1 VGLYLYK
8 RRSFV
13 KMRNPPPNLRLTP
26 GRALGQ
32 PAPPGPRVAPPAAWR
47 LYPRVCVG
55 TRTRAAW
62 HRVGRPTTAA
72 SAPAPAAPRAR
83 RPAQPAVATHRRAL
97 VPAFAGD
104 LGPPEGRREGP
115 YAATAIG

>member
-1 VGLYLYK
+1 MWL
-8 RRSFV
+8 R
-13 KMRNPPPNLRLTP
+13 PNLRLTP

-47 LYPRVCVG
+47 LHPRGCVG
-55 TRTRAAW
+55 TRNRAAW

-83 RPAQPAVATHRRAL
+83 RRRDRPGARL
-97 VPAFAGD
+97 CGAP
-104 LGPPEGRREGP
+104 LGCTGGR
-115 YAATAIG
+115 